1 MNEPQWTMDH
11 EETFRK
17 VDADWYLETMF
28 VEGDN
33 DMAILSTQV
42 LMGSWTSTTR
52 ASRTRSAMR
61 SWSSARRTDSFRS
74 AASTRALPTLLGR
87 WTTRSRTWAC
97 ADSSGTPAEWRG
109 ESRGWK
115 ANDPMVFQL
124 YGLCIELGI
133 TNMHFHKGPA
143 MEPLA
148 LEKFDV
154 RDIDEPSTLY
164 PELNFIVDH
173 CGLPRLDDFC
183 WLSGRR
189 LNVYA
194 SLAVANMFLG
204 HRARVR

>member
-1 MNEPQWTMDH
+1 MDH

-42 LMGSWTSTTR
+42 LMDFYRTGFTHPDTR
-52 ASRTRSAMR
+52 TPGHAERNAELVK
-61 SWSSARRTDSFRS
+61 
-74 AASTRALPTLLGR
+74 RAPNRLIPLGGIDPRAPTLLGR

-133 TNMHFHKGPA
+133 TNMHFHK
-143 MEPLA
+143 
-148 LEKFDV
+148 
-154 RDIDEPSTLY
+154 
-164 PELNFIVDH
+164 
-173 CGLPRLDDFC
+173 
-183 WLSGRR
+183 
-189 LNVYA
+189 
-194 SLAVANMFLG
+194 
-204 HRARVR
+204 